1 MVSPERWQTAQQY
14 ERGYW
19 EALARQ
25 ISAGAASQLD
35 WYRWR
40 AQQLV
45 KRLRA
50 LDQDHLTTGQARVVE
65 VGSGPVGL
73 VAFFPAAE
81 AIAVDPLERFY
92 TASAVLP
99 RLRNP
104 AVAYRDGV
112 GEHLPCES
120 SRYDLA
126 IMENC
131 IDHVLDMQAV
141 LAELGRVLKP
151 GAALYFTVN
160 CRTPWGFVMHRV
172 LSYLR
177 LDAGHPHTFTR
188 RRART
193 FLESGPFRLL
203 SLETDSYLEAVWS
216 DLRTPGLRARLK
228 ALLGVSEF
236 VVSAVAVRLE
246 GGQPPGPGLG

>member
-1 MVSPERWQTAQQY
+1 
-14 ERGYW
+14 
-19 EALARQ
+19 LAAQ
-25 ISAGAASQLD
+25 ISAGAVSQLD

-45 KRLRA
+45 NRLRA
-50 LDQDHLTTGQARVVE
+50 LDQDHVTRGQARVVE

-92 TASAVLP
+92 ATSSVLP

-104 AVAYRDGV
+104 VVAYHEGV

-131 IDHVLDMQAV
+131 IDHVQDMQAV
-141 LAELGRVLKP
+141 LTELARVLKP
-151 GAALYFTVN
+151 GGLLYFTVN
-160 CRTPWGFVMHRV
+160 CRTPWGFVVHRA
-172 LSYLR
+172 LSRLR
-177 LDAGHPHTFTR
+177 VDAGHPHTFTR
-188 RRART
+188 RKARS

-203 SLETDSYLEAVWS
+203 SLEADSYLQAAWR

-236 VVSAVAVRLE
+236 VVSTIAVRLE
-246 GGQPPGPGLG
+246 AGQAPSRGPGRR

>member
-1 MVSPERWQTAQQY
+1 VVSPERWQTAQQY

-141 LAELGRVLKP
+141 LEARGRALLHGELPDSLGLHDASGAVLP
-151 GAALYFTVN
+151 PP
-160 CRTPWGFVMHRV
+160 RRRPS
-172 LSYLR
+172 SYL
-177 LDAGHPHTFTR
+177 HPSQG
-188 RRART
+188 
-193 FLESGPFRLL
+193 EDVSGERP
-203 SLETDSYLEAVWS
+203 V
-216 DLRTPGLRARLK
+216 
-228 ALLGVSEF
+228 
-236 VVSAVAVRLE
+236 
-246 GGQPPGPGLG
+246 PPAQSRN